1 MYFKIKA
8 LKMSRKNSPR
18 TSLVFNFEGNG
29 SSNSSPTTTKT
40 PKSSKLSPRF
50 WTSSEK
56 RRSIRMKEIDDEVK
70 RLL

>member
-1 MYFKIKA
+1 
-8 LKMSRKNSPR
+8 MSRKNSPR

-40 PKSSKLSPRF
+40 PKTPKSSKISPRF

-56 RRSIRMKEIDDEVK
+56 RRSLRLKEIDDEVK
-70 RLL
+70 RLF